1 MGSGQI
7 GIYAN
12 IYRGFAGLQA
22 EAIYSV
28 NGK

>member
-1 MGSGQI
+1 MANGQI
-7 GIYAN
+7 GIFAS
-12 IYRGFAGLQA
+12 IFRGGGLLQA